1 MEKKKK
7 KKKPILNDEDLKL
20 ENISANI
27 TIRLNAEL
35 LNLYKDW
42 AKELG
47 IGYQTL
53 MKIKLTEALKGKN
66 LEERVLMLES
76 KLKKQA

>member
-1 MEKKKK
+1 MEKKKI
-7 KKKPILNDEDLKL
+7 KKPILTDEDMGP

-27 TIRLNAEL
+27 TIRMSAEL
-35 LNLYKDW
+35 LNIYKEW

-47 IGYQTL
+47 VGYQTL
-53 MKIKLTEALKGKN
+53 MKIKLTEALKGKD
-66 LEERVLMLES
+66 LEERVLVLES

>member
-1 MEKKKK
+1 MEK
-7 KKKPILNDEDLKL
+7 KKKPILSDEDLKL

-35 LNLYKDW
+35 LNLYKEW

>member
-1 MEKKKK
+1 MEK
-7 KKKPILNDEDLKL
+7 KKKPILSDEDLKL

>member
-1 MEKKKK
+1 MEK

-35 LNLYKDW
+35 LNLYKEW